1 MLDIL
6 NSLVPVFLV
15 IGLGFA
21 IRRAGFPG
29 EEIWLPL
36 DQLNYYVLFPA
47 LLTHTLATADLANF
61 DVWPMAWALAAGLLS
76 MVAILMLS
84 QKFFPISGPEFS
96 SVFQGAVRWNSF
108 VALAAI
114 ASLYGKTGVTL
125 AAVSFA
131 VLVPLA
137 NILSVT
143 VLTRYALGISPSPL
157 SVAKLLAKNPLILAC
172 AVGIFLNATHIGLP
186 GPLAVT
192 AKIIGDAS
200 LTLGLIAVG
209 GGLRI
214 GHVLEA
220 KWIVLYT
227 SLLKLIAMPVMMMG
241 FCALFGVTGLPRLV
255 VLICGAVPGAT
266 SSYVLARQLGGHMEL
281 MASLI
286 TGGTVLAVATI
297 PLMLWVFG

>member
-1 MLDIL
+1 VLDIL

-15 IGLGFA
+15 IGLGFV
-21 IRRAGFPG
+21 IRRKGFPG

-47 LLTHTLATADLANF
+47 LLTHTLATADLSNF
-61 DVWPMAWALAAGLLS
+61 DVWPMAGSLAAGLLC

-84 QKFFPISGPEFS
+84 QKLFPIGGPEFS

-114 ASLYGKTGVTL
+114 ASLYGSHGVTL

-143 VLTRYALGISPSPL
+143 ILTRYALGTSPGPL
-157 SVAKLLAKNPLILAC
+157 ALLKLLATNPLIVAC
-172 AVGIFLNATHIGLP
+172 AVGIALNATGIGLP

-214 GHVLEA
+214 GHVFEA
-220 KWIVLYT
+220 KWVVLYT

-297 PLMLWVFG
+297 PLMLWAFG